1 MILMAAT
8 PGFEEYVLEGLA
20 KIFPGVPV
28 FGGSAAHDLD
38 GSTGNGGQLFV
49 VGTEQ
54 VLHSD
59 GVHLAALFTSCH
71 VAVSLASLHR
81 PTERRMLVTK
91 LGKESAG
98 GMDASRTIEEL
109 DHQPAA
115 ERYNELSGGK
125 VSAALAALKERS
137 SSGRGGGG
145 GGGDDDPN
153 AGAVNIHID
162 AALAPLARES
172 IDDHGTRH
180 CQLIHPSALLP
191 NKAITTFAEAKEQEE
206 LVLLSV
212 HSEGELVNAVEGA
225 CSAAVG
231 WA

>member
-1 MILMAAT
+1 
-8 PGFEEYVLEGLA
+8 
-20 KIFPGVPV
+20 
-28 FGGSAAHDLD
+28 
-38 GSTGNGGQLFV
+38 
-49 VGTEQ
+49 
-54 VLHSD
+54 
-59 GVHLAALFTSCH
+59 
-71 VAVSLASLHR
+71 
-81 PTERRMLVTK
+81 MLVTK

-145 GGGDDDPN
+145 GDDDPN

-191 NKAITTFAEAKEQEE
+191 NSDHDLAEAKEQEE
-206 LVLLSV
+206 LVLLV
-212 HSEGELVNAVEGA
+212 HSEGELSTPSRGLQRGRRLGVSSSVQLLLSLVVVGCRWLLLFCTKAQEYAV
-225 CSAAVG
+225 
-231 WA
+231 

>member
-1 MILMAAT
+1 
-8 PGFEEYVLEGLA
+8 
-20 KIFPGVPV
+20 
-28 FGGSAAHDLD
+28 
-38 GSTGNGGQLFV
+38 
-49 VGTEQ
+49 
-54 VLHSD
+54 
-59 GVHLAALFTSCH
+59 
-71 VAVSLASLHR
+71 
-81 PTERRMLVTK
+81 
-91 LGKESAG
+91 
-98 GMDASRTIEEL
+98 
-109 DHQPAA
+109 
-115 ERYNELSGGK
+115 
-125 VSAALAALKERS
+125 
-137 SSGRGGGG
+137 
-145 GGGDDDPN
+145 
-153 AGAVNIHID
+153 VNIHID